1 MAREIIFPGSA
12 GCQPAAFGRRA
23 ECIFAK
29 GASIEV
35 PTVLVQKSVR
45 GKLPRTTG
53 ERPVLPR
60 RRTFGF
66 IADSFFAAV

>member
-35 PTVLVQKSVR
+35 ATELIPKDVR
-45 GKLPRTTG
+45 GRLPRTTG
-53 ERPVLPR
+53 QRPVLPGER
-60 RRTFGF
+60 SAR
-66 IADSFFAAV
+66 